1 MEIPNNRNRNT
12 LSIYLFQQNPSSK
25 LFSIKVVY
33 ILSIIVIYTYHW
45 LRSKQPLTNSYPR
58 RMISFLKNSIE
69 VGFQWCSTTFQ
80 TTKPI
85 PTLMFYQSNSVK
97 ILVLFQHLTWRQKFQ
112 LLEKIITKLKV
123 IIINTK
129 INISPPYILFHDM
142 IEVQKGN
149 KYFKLSPIKLT

>member
-1 MEIPNNRNRNT
+1 
-12 LSIYLFQQNPSSK
+12 
-25 LFSIKVVY
+25 
-33 ILSIIVIYTYHW
+33 
-45 LRSKQPLTNSYPR
+45 
-58 RMISFLKNSIE
+58 MISFLKNSIE

-80 TTKPI
+80 TTKPM
-85 PTLMFYQSNSVK
+85 PTLIFYQSNSVK